1 MPASSSPPTRVVIID
16 GKRTPF
22 LRSGTQF
29 SELMAY
35 DLGRL
40 AVAGLMHHIRLDP
53 SEVDLLIMGNVIQE
67 VKTSNLGREVAL
79 GAGLDPTVPAFTVT
93 MACVSSLQS
102 FLSCAQAIQA
112 GQAEVAIAAGAE
124 LLSDVPIRVSRP
136 MRKRLIA
143 AQKVKGPLGY
153 FNLLGGLSLKDLTPE
168 ASAIAEFSTGE
179 VMGQNCER
187 LVKRLGIGRGEQDE
201 YALMSHQR
209 AARATEQGL
218 LASQIEAAYVPPF
231 DEPLAA
237 DNGFHAGTSLEKLGR
252 LRPAFDKRFGTV
264 TAGNSSFLTDGAG
277 AAGNAIDTTQNTR

>member
-1 MPASSSPPTRVVIID
+1 MVIID

-29 SELMAY
+29 SEIMAY
-35 DLGRL
+35 DLGRM
-40 AVAGLMHHIRLDP
+40 AVAGLMHHLRLDP
-53 SEVDLLIMGNVIQE
+53 SEVDLLVMGNVIQE

-79 GAGLDPTVPAFTVT
+79 GAGLDQTVPAFTVT

-153 FNLLGGLSLKDLTPE
+153 FSLLGGLSLKDLAPE
-168 ASAIAEFSTGE
+168 APAIAEFLHRRGDGPELRAPGQAPGHRPWGSRTST
-179 VMGQNCER
+179 R
-187 LVKRLGIGRGEQDE
+187 
-201 YALMSHQR
+201 S
-209 AARATEQGL
+209 
-218 LASQIEAAYVPPF
+218 
-231 DEPLAA
+231 
-237 DNGFHAGTSLEKLGR
+237 
-252 LRPAFDKRFGTV
+252 
-264 TAGNSSFLTDGAG
+264 
-277 AAGNAIDTTQNTR
+277 